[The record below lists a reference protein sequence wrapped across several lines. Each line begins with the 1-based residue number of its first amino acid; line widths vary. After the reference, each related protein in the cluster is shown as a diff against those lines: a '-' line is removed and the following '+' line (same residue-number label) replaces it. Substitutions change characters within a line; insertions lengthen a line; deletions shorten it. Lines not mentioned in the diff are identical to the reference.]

1 MADVHSGRSASVRR
15 GWSTLLC
22 GLLLVLAGCG
32 PSKPASQQPAS
43 QQPVT
48 PSPSTESPL
57 LTVTPIR
64 AFLTGYSY
72 FDNTPPGSVRI
83 SHPAVHTT
91 AGGKGTYD
99 DPVTVAVGHTISG
112 GNDLLDWPAG
122 SRFYVPNLRRYLIVE
137 DTCGDGNTPQDGPC
151 HVGYPSD
158 ASTWLDIWIG
168 GEGGSQRGS
177 KRCEDSITGTWD
189 VVVNAAAGYATDPG
203 DVYTS
208 NGCAQQYG
216 NGLVLSS

>member
-1 MADVHSGRSASVRR
+1 MRR
-15 GWSTLLC
+15 GWSVLLC
-22 GLLLVLAGCG
+22 GVLLVLAGCG
-32 PSKPASQQPAS
+32 PDKPAAQQSAAPS
-43 QQPVT
+43 VGS
-48 PSPSTESPL
+48 SPSIKSPL
-57 LTVTPIR
+57 LTVAPIR
-64 AFLTGYSY
+64 AFLTAYSY

-99 DPVTVAVGHTISG
+99 DPVTVAVGHTIDG

-122 SRFYVPNLRRYLIVE
+122 TRFYVPNLRRYLIVE

-151 HVGYPSD
+151 HVGYPND

-177 KRCEDSITGTWD
+177 KSCEDSITGTWD
-189 VVVNAAAGYATDPG
+189 VVVNAVVGYATDPG
-203 DVYTS
+203 DVYSS
-208 NGCAQQYG
+208 NGCTQQFG
-216 NGLVLSS
+216 NELVLSS